1 MAKENKKKLFI
12 SAYSLGLGGIETA
25 LIAMLKKIKEEK
37 KYEITLCLEKEEG
50 IFLDELDKDIKII
63 KFTPDNSK
71 NIILRKIKNMFKQI
85 IFRLKYNNKFD
96 SSISYATYSIP
107 SSFTARVASKKNSL
121 FVHGDYSIAYNDPAE
136 YINFFK
142 EIHFEEFNNIIFVSE
157 TGKQNFIE
165 KLLEY
170 NDEKLIKN
178 IMNKNIMY
186 INNYIEDDKVIEK
199 SKNMQD
205 VLENELDII
214 NNARRLEIPIFL
226 NVGRHNEHAKKL
238 TRLIEACHLLKE
250 HKITEYLVILVG
262 DGHDT
267 KEYKELVKEYGLEN
281 NIFFFGAKKNPY
293 PYFRLSDYVVLTSEY
308 EGYPV
313 VFLESLVLDKTL
325 ITTDVSDARKDIK
338 DKFGIVI
345 NKNEI
350 ELYEVFKDIILKNT
364 DSSSNYVKLQ
374 KLNSKFDI
382 KAYNCDILE
391 KLKTII

>member
-71 NIILRKIKNMFKQI
+71 NIIIRKLKNMFKQI

-205 VLENELDII
+205 VLENE
-214 NNARRLEIPIFL
+214 
-226 NVGRHNEHAKKL
+226 
-238 TRLIEACHLLKE
+238 
-250 HKITEYLVILVG
+250 
-262 DGHDT
+262 
-267 KEYKELVKEYGLEN
+267 
-281 NIFFFGAKKNPY
+281 
-293 PYFRLSDYVVLTSEY
+293 
-308 EGYPV
+308 
-313 VFLESLVLDKTL
+313 
-325 ITTDVSDARKDIK
+325 
-338 DKFGIVI
+338 
-345 NKNEI
+345 
-350 ELYEVFKDIILKNT
+350 
-364 DSSSNYVKLQ
+364 
-374 KLNSKFDI
+374 
-382 KAYNCDILE
+382 
-391 KLKTII
+391 

>member
-1 MAKENKKKLFI
+1 
-12 SAYSLGLGGIETA
+12 
-25 LIAMLKKIKEEK
+25 
-37 KYEITLCLEKEEG
+37 
-50 IFLDELDKDIKII
+50 
-63 KFTPDNSK
+63 
-71 NIILRKIKNMFKQI
+71 
-85 IFRLKYNNKFD
+85 
-96 SSISYATYSIP
+96 
-107 SSFTARVASKKNSL
+107 
-121 FVHGDYSIAYNDPAE
+121 
-136 YINFFK
+136 
-142 EIHFEEFNNIIFVSE
+142 
-157 TGKQNFIE
+157 
-165 KLLEY
+165 
-170 NDEKLIKN
+170 
-178 IMNKNIMY
+178 MY

-214 NNARRLEIPIFL
+214 NNARRLEMPIFL

-250 HKITEYLVILVG
+250 HKITEYVVILVG

-293 PYFRLSDYVVLTSEY
+293 PYVRLSDYVVLTSEY

-325 ITTDVSDARKDIK
+325 ITTDVSDARKDIQ